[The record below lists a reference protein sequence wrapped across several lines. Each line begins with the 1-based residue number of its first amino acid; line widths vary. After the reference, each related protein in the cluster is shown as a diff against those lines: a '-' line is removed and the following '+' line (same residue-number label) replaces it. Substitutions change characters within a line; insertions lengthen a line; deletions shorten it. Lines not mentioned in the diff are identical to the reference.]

1 MSSLALCTQSSR
13 SDKHT
18 LDKMNCLS
26 NAGQRLA
33 RETDVEFKN
42 FGVLAG
48 ETDVKFKNLGVLAA
62 ETGVKF

>member
-26 NAGQRLA
+26 NAEQRVA
-33 RETDVEFKN
+33 GETDVEFKN

-62 ETGVKF
+62 ETDVKF